1 MKWNIGK
8 SKATIVDSIL
18 YQEEAI
24 NESQKQELRKMLQ
37 RYEGRQLKD
46 EEFRIL
52 QGVLLKDFG
61 DRELQKKERKAL
73 EKQKKNLRMTAK
85 SMGKRVGS
93 AFSKI
98 GVRNAFAKGLKF
110 KT

>member
-61 DRELQKKERKAL
+61 DREL
-73 EKQKKNLRMTAK
+73 
-85 SMGKRVGS
+85 
-93 AFSKI
+93 
-98 GVRNAFAKGLKF
+98 
-110 KT
+110 